1 MAAETVASADL
12 MRAMGLPEVFTST
25 FSVQQRRE
33 AEGGTPAPRESVHY
47 PPPPRGLIALGGG
60 PPSSRGAGPPSS
72 RASRGAGA
80 PAAALR
86 ATPATG
92 VTNVPSWLLQQ

>member
-33 AEGGTPAPRESVHY
+33 AEEAEEEASYGARVREAWQRY
-47 PPPPRGLIALGGG
+47 GR
-60 PPSSRGAGPPSS
+60 
-72 RASRGAGA
+72 
-80 PAAALR
+80 
-86 ATPATG
+86 
-92 VTNVPSWLLQQ
+92 

>member
-33 AEGGTPAPRESVHY
+33 AEEAEEEAYGARVREAWQRY
-47 PPPPRGLIALGGG
+47 GR
-60 PPSSRGAGPPSS
+60 
-72 RASRGAGA
+72 
-80 PAAALR
+80 
-86 ATPATG
+86 
-92 VTNVPSWLLQQ
+92 

>member
-33 AEGGTPAPRESVHY
+33 AEEAEEEAYGARVRE
-47 PPPPRGLIALGGG
+47 A
-60 PPSSRGAGPPSS
+60 
-72 RASRGAGA
+72 
-80 PAAALR
+80 
-86 ATPATG
+86 
-92 VTNVPSWLLQQ
+92 WQQYGR